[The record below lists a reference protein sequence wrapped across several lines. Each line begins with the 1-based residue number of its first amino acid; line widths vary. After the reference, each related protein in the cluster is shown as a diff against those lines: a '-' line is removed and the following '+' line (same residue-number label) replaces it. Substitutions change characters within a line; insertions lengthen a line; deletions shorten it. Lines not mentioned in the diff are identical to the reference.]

1 MFFTLISFAFVITV
15 LVFVHE
21 LGHYL
26 AARSTGM
33 KVEKFSVGFP
43 PRFLSFTSRPGG
55 WDFKIFFYNT
65 KFKWAPIFEFFIKS
79 KNKKGS
85 GTEYCLAL
93 LPIGGY
99 VKIAGILDES
109 MDSSSTGADYEY
121 QSKKTWQKLWFT
133 SAGVIFNFILAFIIF
148 SILFMYS
155 GIQKNKIS
163 DIVNKLYPEQIEDI
177 QINGKQLT
185 EDKKVYFNISY
196 IPDIDSSVSDNNWTV
211 KDTAGTLFFSNL
223 LAEEINQIDIKL
235 PFKIKEIIPIKENI
249 EFMISPDSTSLIITE
264 IGDKNILSKRG
275 KDNPI
280 IKITHNRLDDT
291 LLQSSPIFNKL
302 YPGDR
307 IVNINGK
314 NVHYYKDIVPLIE
327 QVNNIK
333 SLDITVLRGE
343 TEKTFNNIIPVE
355 YTRHNQY
362 GKQESFGK
370 LGFSTSM
377 EEVSIF
383 ESLSLSFN
391 SVINGIGEIFKGI
404 FELITGQVSS
414 DGIGGPITI
423 AKMSGEVASYGFL
436 NLLSLMAILSINLG
450 VINIL
455 PFPGL
460 DGGHA
465 LIAIIEKIKGSKI
478 SSKTLIKIQQFGMF
492 VLLGLFVLILLK
504 DLNLI

>member
-1 MFFTLISFAFVITV
+1 M
-15 LVFVHE
+15 HE

-43 PRFLSFTSRPGG
+43 PRFLSFTSKPGG

-65 KFKWAPIFEFFIKS
+65 KFKWSPIFKFFIKS

-148 SILFMYS
+148 CILFMYS
-155 GIQKNKIS
+155 GVQKTKINGV
-163 DIVNKLYPEQIEDI
+163 VNKLYPEQIEDI
-177 QINGKQLT
+177 KINDNKLI
-185 EDKKVYFNISY
+185 ESKKVYLNISY
-196 IPDIDSSVSDNNWTV
+196 TPNINDSISDNNLIV
-211 KDTAGTLFFSNL
+211 KDNSGTLFFTNL
-223 LAEEINQIDIKL
+223 LGEKIRKIDINL
-235 PFKIKEIIPIKENI
+235 PFKIKKIDSIKENI
-249 EFMISPDSTSLIITE
+249 KINFNADSTSLIITE
-264 IGDKNILSKRG
+264 IGNQNILSKRG

-280 IKITHNRLDDT
+280 LRIEHNPLE
-291 LLQSSPIFNKL
+291 LKSSPIFNKL

-307 IVNINGK
+307 IVSINEES
-314 NVHYYKDIVPLIE
+314 VYYYKDIIPLIE
-327 QVNNIK
+327 QKNNIK
-333 SLDITVLRGE
+333 PLDITVLRNG
-343 TEKTFNNIIPVE
+343 TKKTFNDIIPIE
-355 YTRHNQY
+355 FKRYNQY
-362 GKQESFGK
+362 GVQESFGK
-370 LGFSTSM
+370 LGFYTSF

-383 ESLSLSFN
+383 ESLSLSLD
-391 SVINGIGEIFKGI
+391 SVINGIGQIFKGI

-436 NLLSLMAILSINLG
+436 NLLSLMAVLSINLG

-465 LIAIIEKIKGSKI
+465 LIAIIEKIKGNKI

-492 VLLGLFVLILLK
+492 ILLGFFIWILLK
-504 DLNLI
+504 DLSLI